1 MKYIG
6 LAIAVVGA
14 IIRIR
19 APNDLVLLAGILVTL
34 SGLAVLGVQFDCFA
48 LPDAPAFLGGTPQL
62 NSAALVSQAAGVLM
76 SSRGAAALGVEPAAQ
91 AGIQGNMRKAT
102 DRRIS
107 VRHLFATSADEHTLN
122 FHHSD
127 RRCGLDSESCSAIT
141 D

>member
-14 IIRIR
+14 IVSNR

-62 NSAALVSQAAGVLM
+62 NSAALD
-76 SSRGAAALGVEPAAQ
+76 RKPLG
-91 AGIQGNMRKAT
+91 
-102 DRRIS
+102 S
-107 VRHLFATSADEHTLN
+107 
-122 FHHSD
+122 
-127 RRCGLDSESCSAIT
+127 
-141 D
+141 